1 MPPKKRINV
10 KEEFKRVIGYNP
22 HGNNKKFKEL
32 MKKYNITGFSNP
44 KQRRDFLNKVVEDK
58 VKDDKKKT
66 DAVAKIKE
74 AFKKYK
80 GERKRFKG
88 SIGVSFL
95 IHKAIDNRKED
106 DDKKSDW
113 NKSDKFEFRVGKD
126 EFVREYTI
134 ETITGKIYI
143 SVYREYH
150 SIPFDDR
157 LFTRSQ
163 IDTVV
168 NNMVEDLKEKI
179 FKRNYVY
186 KVEIETITQ
195 NITIVPRVITPIQDK
210 RMKQSG
216 VLNID
221 GYDNQEWDTNTNRCV
236 YDYII
241 NRYGNIKG
249 FKKSCTYEKLEEIF
263 DNGNSLVQGVNSWG
277 IRNFCIKFRVCLHA
291 LDDEEHRFM
300 HYVPPKSSGSG
311 SGSEYPPMIYRIS
324 NGHFYPIP
332 KERIRNVI
340 TMNQIIDASSD
351 MTYDHK
357 SKKEKELI
365 DNIVVLEDVNPLN
378 VIGNLIKQD
387 KKLPT
392 KNISAC
398 DGVIQSFQ
406 YEDKMYTLNNNMLVC
421 KYICENMGITYT
433 GQGLSNILK
442 LIIEECGGI
451 EKSKHNPHTFETLL
465 KAKSNRNHYGLI
477 DNSCLDLMKDGYARD
492 INKCYSSV
500 MYNPKSDWIRF
511 DFNDCWEKYD
521 GKLKLGLYYVITQDT
536 TLFKKSDIYSNT
548 IIERAKAT
556 NIDFKIK
563 YQLIPSYTEKKNKLK
578 VIIDKIL
585 EYTNNDKSI
594 YKLLINMLSGFLAK
608 TKHSTGKYSINND
621 LQQIF
626 TFIHKYPDM
635 DLHIHKI
642 PETDYYL
649 YGAEKVLSMTEN
661 NIGMYIQILDQA
673 NIKLYDMVNQMK
685 GQLICRNVDCA
696 VVYYDKYGT
705 EPKLANSKEWGGN
718 QECKIPQITKV
729 QEIISKD
736 YNFKIDDWK
745 DYNIEDSDD
754 WEKIKDILVNQ
765 GGLLLQ
771 ADAGKGK
778 TYVAKKIASS
788 LDKVRKIA
796 PTNKASLNLKGSTIH
811 KFLNMDIEGNIS
823 TKKLNTIKKTIDYII
838 VDEISMITKELWN
851 KLVFVKQ
858 ATGVKFLLLGD
869 DKQLPPVEC
878 ENIKDYFNHPAVK
891 YLCNYNRNILQV
903 VKRYNLELKKQL
915 DDIENIDISIFK
927 FNENKVN
934 IAYTNK
940 TRKLINERWNEE
952 LKTDNSIFIP
962 KDDDMSQDMWIYKGL
977 PLICKKNDN
986 KGGEYLNNETFIV
999 DDYDNK
1005 NIYISS
1011 ERVNDD
1017 DETYTHKMIVK
1028 IDDVMKLFYL
1038 NYCTTIHKVQ
1048 GTTIKEKFTIWDW
1061 NHPRMSKKAK
1071 YTALSRGVCIDDISI
1086 VA

>member
-1 MPPKKRINV
+1 MPPKRRVNIRD
-10 KEEFKRVIGYNP
+10 EFKRIIGYNP
-22 HGNNKKFKEL
+22 HGNNKQFKEL
-32 MKKYNITGFSNP
+32 MRKYNITGFRTP
-44 KQRRDFLNKVVEDK
+44 KQRKDFLKKVV
-58 VKDDKKKT
+58 DDKKIDDKKRE
-66 DAVAKIKE
+66 DAVAKINK

-80 GERKRFKG
+80 GQRKQFKG

-95 IHKAIDNRKED
+95 IHKND
-106 DDKKSDW
+106 DTNGDWKKSD
-113 NKSDKFEFRVGKD
+113 KKKFKVGKE
-126 EFVREYTI
+126 EFVRNYMTEYGDEI
-134 ETITGKIYI
+134 N
-143 SVYREYH
+143 VYREYQ
-150 SIPFDDR
+150 SIPFDEK
-157 LFTRSQ
+157 LFTRSEVNK
-163 IDTVV
+163 VV
-168 NNMVEDLKEKI
+168 NDILEDLKEKI
-179 FKRNYVY
+179 FNRMYIYN
-186 KVEIETITQ
+186 VEIESITQ
-195 NITIVPRVITPIQDK
+195 NINIVPTVITPIK
-210 RMKQSG
+210 NIRMKQSG

-221 GYDNQEWDTNTNRCV
+221 GYDNQMWDTNTNKCV

-241 NRYGNIKG
+241 HRYGNIKG

-263 DNGNSLVQGVNSWG
+263 DNGNSLVEGVNTWA
-277 IRNFCIKFRVCLHA
+277 IRKFCVKFRVCLHA

-300 HYVPPKSSGSG
+300 HYVPPKSSG
-311 SGSEYPPMIYRIS
+311 GSEYPPMIYRIS

-332 KERIRNVI
+332 KEKIRNVI
-340 TMNQIIDASSD
+340 SMNQIIDSSSD

-357 SKKEKELI
+357 SKKEKEII

-398 DGVIQSFQ
+398 DGVIQSFE
-406 YEDKMYTLNNNMLVC
+406 YEDKIYTLNNNMLVC

-433 GQGLSNILK
+433 GQGLYNILK
-442 LIIEECGGI
+442 LIIDECGGI
-451 EKSKHNPHTFETLL
+451 QKSKHNPHTFETLL

-477 DNSCLDLMKDGYARD
+477 DNSCLDSINYGYARD
-492 INKCYSSV
+492 INKCYTSV
-500 MYNPKSDWIRF
+500 MYNPKSEWIRY

-548 IIERAKAT
+548 IIEKAMTT

-563 YQLIPSYTEKKNKLK
+563 YQLIPSYNEKKNKLK

-585 EYTNNDKSI
+585 EYTNKDKSI

-608 TKHSTGKYSINND
+608 TRHSTGKYSINND

-673 NIKLYDMVNQMK
+673 NIKLYDMVNQMGGK
-685 GQLICRNVDCA
+685 LICRNVDCV
-696 VVYYDKYGT
+696 VVYYEYDKPVLKNGY
-705 EPKLANSKEWGGN
+705 NWGEN

-729 QEIISKD
+729 QEIITKD
-736 YNFKIDDWK
+736 YNFKINDWK
-745 DYNIEDSDD
+745 DYNIEDSND

-778 TYVAKKIASS
+778 TYVAKKIASC

-811 KFLNMDIEGNIS
+811 KFLNLDIDGNMS
-823 TKKLNTIKKTIDYII
+823 TKKLNSIKKTIDYII
-838 VDEISMITKELWN
+838 VDEISMITKDLWD
-851 KLVFVKQ
+851 KLVFVKR

-952 LKTDNSIFIP
+952 LKNDNSIFIP
-962 KDDDMSQDMWIYKGL
+962 KDDDDMSQDIWIYKGL

-1005 NIYISS
+1005 NIYISN
-1011 ERVNDD
+1011 ERVNED

-1061 NHPRMSKKAK
+1061 NHHRMSKKAK
-1071 YTALSRGVCIDDISI
+1071 YTALSRGVCIDNISI